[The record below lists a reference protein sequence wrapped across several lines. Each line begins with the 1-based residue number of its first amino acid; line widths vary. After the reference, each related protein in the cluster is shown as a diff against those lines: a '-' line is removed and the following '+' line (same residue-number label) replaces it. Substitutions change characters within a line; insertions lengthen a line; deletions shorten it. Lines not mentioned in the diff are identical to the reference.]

1 MPANLI
7 SVGLLLSSIGNRGIR
22 AAIRWCQLRTNA
34 TPRRPFLPTALRSRG
49 GSWGTVLQKEMI
61 MVRAPERGPAGTVL
75 HDTVYRSVF
84 LILVVQGVMF
94 GGQMPFM
101 PLWAKDQLGAGSAM
115 VGTISLVSSL
125 VTTAFALAY
134 GFFTDRTRRRVRW
147 IIIAYAIALPTRIA
161 LAYVTSFVVGAAL
174 YSLIGMAMFVLYYAI
189 LGDWLQHRQST
200 QRAEVM
206 NIVRLGFTIGWL
218 TGAFGAGWFVTH
230 FGYDG
235 MFIASA
241 VLHAISMVLLVT
253 GVRDAPLAERDPG
266 RDPVATAHDAT
277 PLWVDLVR
285 PAVAWYL
292 LTSICTGAASVARMT
307 LLPLYLR
314 DVVQADADAIG
325 VVFGIEPVYEIP
337 VSLLAGA
344 VVGRLG
350 VERLMVIGIGA
361 GVVYFAAVA
370 VTTSFVPFLV
380 IEALYAVV
388 VTATFGFGL
397 VHVQNLMPR
406 RGGMAIAAYNAAGTV
421 GPLIAAPGLGW
432 VADNVGW
439 VPVYVTAATLMAIGL
454 ATMWMSDRA
463 NRHDRLL
470 RSSQVNVG
478 SLAVSA

>member
-1 MPANLI
+1 MMED
-7 SVGLLLSSIGNRGIR
+7 SR
-22 AAIRWCQLRTNA
+22 ALGR
-34 TPRRPFLPTALRSRG
+34 
-49 GSWGTVLQKEMI
+49 
-61 MVRAPERGPAGTVL
+61 RGPAAVVL
-75 HDTVYRSVF
+75 HDVVYRSIF

-101 PLWAKDQLGAGSAM
+101 PLWAKDQLGAGSVE

-125 VTTAFALAY
+125 VTTAFGLAY
-134 GFFTDRTRRRVRW
+134 GVVTDRTRRRVVW
-147 IIIAYAIALPTRIA
+147 IIAAYAVALPLRIA
-161 LAYVTSFVVGAAL
+161 LAYVTSLVIGAVMYAV
-174 YSLIGMAMFVLYYAI
+174 IGMAMFVLYYAI
-189 LGDWLQHRQST
+189 LGDWLHHRRDP

-218 TGAFGAGWFVTH
+218 TGAFGAGWFVAR

-235 MFIASA
+235 MFLATA

-253 GVRDAPLAERDPG
+253 GVRDAPRLEASAADTTSKAEDRS
-266 RDPVATAHDAT
+266 
-277 PLWVDLVR
+277 PLWLEFAR

-292 LTSICTGAASVARMT
+292 LTSICTGAAGVARMT

-314 DVVQADADAIG
+314 DVVHADTDSIG

-337 VSLLAGA
+337 VSLIAGA

-350 VERLMVIGIGA
+350 VERLMLIGIGA
-361 GVVYFAAVA
+361 GILYFAAVA
-370 VTTSFVPFLV
+370 VTTTFVPFLA

-406 RGGMAIAAYNAAGTV
+406 RGGVAIAAYNAAGTV
-421 GPLIAAPGLGW
+421 GPLVAAPALGW

-439 VPVYVTAATLMAIGL
+439 TPVYVTASVLMAFAL
-454 ATMWMSDRA
+454 TTMWMSDRA
-463 NRHDRLL
+463 NRADRLL
-470 RSSQVNVG
+470 RSGVVR
-478 SLAVSA
+478 VPSAA

>member
-1 MPANLI
+1 MAGAP
-7 SVGLLLSSIGNRGIR
+7 GRG
-22 AAIRWCQLRTNA
+22 
-34 TPRRPFLPTALRSRG
+34 SRG
-49 GSWGTVLQKEMI
+49 PVGVVLN
-61 MVRAPERGPAGTVL
+61 
-75 HDTVYRSVF
+75 DTVYRSIF

-101 PLWAKDQLGAGSAM
+101 PLWAKDQLGAGSVE

-125 VTTAFALAY
+125 VTTAFGLAY
-134 GFFTDRTRRRVRW
+134 GIVTDRTRRRVIW
-147 IIIAYAIALPTRIA
+147 IIAAYAIALPVRIA
-161 LAYVTSFVVGAAL
+161 LAYVTSLVVGAVMYA
-174 YSLIGMAMFVLYYAI
+174 LIGLAMFVLYYAI
-189 LGDWLQHRQST
+189 LGDWLRHRQDP

-218 TGAFGAGWFVTH
+218 TGAFGAGWFVTR

-235 MFIASA
+235 MFLGTA
-241 VLHAISMVLLVT
+241 VLHAVSMVLLVT
-253 GVRDAPLAERDPG
+253 GVRDAPTPDDRATGSPAQGHDSSPVWLDLA
-266 RDPVATAHDAT
+266 
-277 PLWVDLVR
+277 R

-314 DVVQADADAIG
+314 GVVNADADSIG

-350 VERLMVIGIGA
+350 VERLMLIGLGA
-361 GVVYFAAVA
+361 GILYFAAVA
-370 VTTSFVPFLV
+370 VTSTFVPFLV

-421 GPLIAAPGLGW
+421 GPLVAAPGLGW
-432 VADNVGW
+432 VADNIGW
-439 VPVYVTAATLMAIGL
+439 TPVYVTASVLMAVAM

-463 NRHDRLL
+463 SRAERLL
-470 RSSQVNVG
+470 RSGVVPITA
-478 SLAVSA
+478 AV

>member
-1 MPANLI
+1 MTMAGAPGR
-7 SVGLLLSSIGNRGIR
+7 S
-22 AAIRWCQLRTNA
+22 
-34 TPRRPFLPTALRSRG
+34 SRG
-49 GSWGTVLQKEMI
+49 PVGVVLN
-61 MVRAPERGPAGTVL
+61 
-75 HDTVYRSVF
+75 DTVYRSIF

-101 PLWAKDQLGAGSAM
+101 PLWAKDQLGAGSVE

-125 VTTAFALAY
+125 VTTAFGLAY
-134 GFFTDRTRRRVRW
+134 GIVTDRTRRRVIW
-147 IIIAYAIALPTRIA
+147 ITAAYAIALPVRIA
-161 LAYVTSFVVGAAL
+161 LAYVTSLVVGAVMYA
-174 YSLIGMAMFVLYYAI
+174 LIGLAMFVLYYAI
-189 LGDWLQHRQST
+189 LGDWLHHRRDP

-218 TGAFGAGWFVTH
+218 TGAFGAGWFVTQ

-235 MFIASA
+235 MFLGTA
-241 VLHAISMVLLVT
+241 VLHAVSMVLLVT
-253 GVRDAPLAERDPG
+253 GVRDAPTPDVRATGEGTGHDSSPVWLDLA
-266 RDPVATAHDAT
+266 
-277 PLWVDLVR
+277 R

-314 DVVQADADAIG
+314 GVVQADPDSIG

-350 VERLMVIGIGA
+350 VPRLMLIGLGA
-361 GVVYFAAVA
+361 GIVYFAAVA
-370 VTTSFVPFLV
+370 ATSTFVPFLL

-421 GPLIAAPGLGW
+421 GPLVAAPGLGW
-432 VADNVGW
+432 VADNIGW
-439 VPVYVTAATLMAIGL
+439 TPVYVTASVLMAVAM

-463 NRHDRLL
+463 HRGEGLL
-470 RSSQVNVG
+470 LSNPVPVATG
-478 SLAVSA
+478 V

>member
-1 MPANLI
+1 
-7 SVGLLLSSIGNRGIR
+7 
-22 AAIRWCQLRTNA
+22 
-34 TPRRPFLPTALRSRG
+34 
-49 GSWGTVLQKEMI
+49 
-61 MVRAPERGPAGTVL
+61 
-75 HDTVYRSVF
+75 VF

-101 PLWAKDQLGAGSAM
+101 PLWAKDQLGATSAM

-125 VTTAFALAY
+125 VTTAFTLAFGY
-134 GFFTDRTRRRVRW
+134 VTDRTGKRVRW
-147 IIIAYAIALPTRIA
+147 IVVAYVIALPVRIA
-161 LAYVTSFVVGAAL
+161 LAFVTSFVVGAIM

-189 LGDWLQHRQST
+189 LGDWLQYRQST

-218 TGAFGAGWFVTH
+218 TGAFGAGWFVTR

-235 MFIASA
+235 MFIATA
-241 VLHAISMVLLVT
+241 VLHATSIVLLVT
-253 GVRDAPLAERDPG
+253 GVRDAPNSGMQLGPDRLASDED
-266 RDPVATAHDAT
+266 TT

-307 LLPLYLR
+307 LLPLFLR
-314 DVVQADADAIG
+314 DVVRADADAIG

-350 VERLMVIGIGA
+350 VERLMTIGIGA

-370 VTTSFVPFLV
+370 ATSTFLPFL
-380 IEALYAVV
+380 ILEALYAVV

-406 RGGMAIAAYNAAGTV
+406 RGGMAIAAYNATGTI

-432 VADNVGW
+432 MADNVGW
-439 VPVYVTAATLMAIGL
+439 VQVYVTAATLMAFGL
-454 ATMWMSDRA
+454 ATMWTSERA
-463 NRHDRLL
+463 NRVDRLL
-470 RSSQVNVG
+470 RS
-478 SLAVSA
+478 

>member
-1 MPANLI
+1 M
-7 SVGLLLSSIGNRGIR
+7 RRR
-22 AAIRWCQLRTNA
+22 AAYP
-34 TPRRPFLPTALRSRG
+34 TPSAGIALRGHRVSRIWQLWQSRG
-49 GSWGTVLQKEMI
+49 WRDGEYMASASGQGL
-61 MVRAPERGPAGTVL
+61 RGPIGVVL
-75 HDTVYRSVF
+75 NDTVYRSIF
-84 LILVVQGVMF
+84 LILIVQGVMF

-101 PLWAKDQLGAGSAM
+101 PLWAKDQLGAGSVE

-125 VTTAFALAY
+125 VTTAFGLAY
-134 GFFTDRTRRRVRW
+134 GIVTDRTRRRVIW
-147 IIIAYAIALPTRIA
+147 IIAAYAIALPVRIA
-161 LAYVTSFVVGAAL
+161 LAYVTSLVIGAVMYA
-174 YSLIGMAMFVLYYAI
+174 LIGLAMFVLYYAI
-189 LGDWLQHRQST
+189 LGDWLRHRQDPK
-200 QRAEVM
+200 RAEVM

-218 TGAFGAGWFVTH
+218 TGAFGAGWFVMR

-235 MFIASA
+235 MFLGTA
-241 VLHAISMVLLVT
+241 VLHAVSMALLVT
-253 GVRDAPLAERDPG
+253 GVRDAPTPPVLSEGEGAGHDTSPVWIDLA
-266 RDPVATAHDAT
+266 
-277 PLWVDLVR
+277 R

-314 DVVQADADAIG
+314 DVVHADADSIG

-337 VSLLAGA
+337 VSLLAGV

-350 VERLMVIGIGA
+350 VERLMLVGIGA
-361 GVVYFAAVA
+361 GVLYFAAVA
-370 VTTSFVPFLV
+370 TTTSFVPFLA

-439 VPVYVTAATLMAIGL
+439 GPVYVTASVLMAVAL

-463 NRHDRLL
+463 NRAERLL
-470 RSSQVNVG
+470 RSAPTTIAVG
-478 SLAVSA
+478 M